1 MFQLS
6 QSSFV
11 PNFYIRNSQGDQWS
25 ESDLVISNLHNFY
38 SGLFIKFMPLN
49 FLFLSNFIRIATFL
63 FWEPYHSGAF
73 LLWVVHIFSNS
84 GIWIQYSNFRVYPKV
99 KRERF
104 TIAQTIFIFILYKWK
119 MKSLCRFA
127 ANRLSDTLTPFS
139 RQTISHFRISS
150 FQNSIESTYSFHS
163 YFSVW
168 ISQSSFVPNF
178 KKFPFWL
185 SKYPVMSFPRLT
197 NSIIA

>member
-1 MFQLS
+1 
-6 QSSFV
+6 
-11 PNFYIRNSQGDQWS
+11 
-25 ESDLVISNLHNFY
+25 
-38 SGLFIKFMPLN
+38 MPLN
-49 FLFLSNFIRIATFL
+49 FLFLFNFIRIATFL

-127 ANRLSDTLTPFS
+127 ANRFSDTLTPFS
-139 RQTISHFRISS
+139 RQTISHFRFSS
-150 FQNSIESTYSFHS
+150 FQNSTQSTYSSNS
-163 YFSVW
+163 YFSVS

-178 KKFPFWL
+178 KIFFLAFQVSSDVL
-185 SKYPVMSFPRLT
+185 SKAHNLNYRLI
-197 NSIIA
+197 SI

>member
-1 MFQLS
+1 M
-6 QSSFV
+6 
-11 PNFYIRNSQGDQWS
+11 RNPS
-25 ESDLVISNLHNFY
+25 EFIEESEGIHLRIQVNSLRNLNELLISIEF
-38 SGLFIKFMPLN
+38 
-49 FLFLSNFIRIATFL
+49 
-63 FWEPYHSGAF
+63 
-73 LLWVVHIFSNS
+73 
-84 GIWIQYSNFRVYPKV
+84 
-99 KRERF
+99 
-104 TIAQTIFIFILYKWK
+104 IFIFILYKWK

-178 KKFPFWL
+178 KISFLAFQVSSDVL
-185 SKYPVMSFPRLT
+185 SKAHKFNYSLRPT
-197 NSIIA
+197 

>member
-1 MFQLS
+1 
-6 QSSFV
+6 
-11 PNFYIRNSQGDQWS
+11 
-25 ESDLVISNLHNFY
+25 
-38 SGLFIKFMPLN
+38 MPLN
-49 FLFLSNFIRIATFL
+49 FLFLFNLMLTAAFL
-63 FWEPYHSGAF
+63 FWESYHSGAF
-73 LLWVVHIFSNS
+73 LLRVVHIFSNS

-150 FQNSIESTYSFHS
+150 FQNSIESTYSFYS
-163 YFSVW
+163 YFSV
-168 ISQSSFVPNF
+168 STF
-178 KKFPFWL
+178 
-185 SKYPVMSFPRLT
+185 
-197 NSIIA
+197 SIIICT

>member
-1 MFQLS
+1 M
-6 QSSFV
+6 
-11 PNFYIRNSQGDQWS
+11 PINF
-25 ESDLVISNLHNFY
+25 
-38 SGLFIKFMPLN
+38 P
-49 FLFLSNFIRIATFL
+49 FLFNFIIVAAFL
-63 FWEPYHSGAF
+63 FWESYHSGAF

-127 ANRLSDTLTPFS
+127 ANRFSDTLTPFS
-139 RQTISHFRISS
+139 RQTISHLRFSS
-150 FQNSIESTYSFHS
+150 FQNSTQSTYSSNS
-163 YFSVW
+163 YFSFS

-178 KKFPFWL
+178 KL
-185 SKYPVMSFPRLT
+185 SFLAFQVSSDVLPKAHNLKP
-197 NSIIA
+197 

>member
-1 MFQLS
+1 MPFNF
-6 QSSFV
+6 SFFFIF
-11 PNFYIRNSQGDQWS
+11 PLNRY
-25 ESDLVISNLHNFY
+25 
-38 SGLFIKFMPLN
+38 LFILGTIPL
-49 FLFLSNFIRIATFL
+49 
-63 FWEPYHSGAF
+63 GAF

-127 ANRLSDTLTPFS
+127 ANRLLDTLTPFS

-150 FQNSIESTYSFHS
+150 FQNSIESTYSFYS
-163 YFSVW
+163 YFSV
-168 ISQSSFVPNF
+168 STF
-178 KKFPFWL
+178 
-185 SKYPVMSFPRLT
+185 
-197 NSIIA
+197 SIIICT